1 MSKKMKLLIFI
12 PITYKGTN
20 ISSFNNGETFIAR
33 SSINGQG
40 IKFIHSETNIAFYS
54 FVDVLNDRYLSI
66 CSEIYKTFN
75 NSDVLVINSMDFRN
89 FSFLE
94 EGSIWRPME
103 MDSGF
108 TMFREFYLSSEEI
121 GKYIKYLVYHLNS
134 NRNTDEENYM
144 LGRMVKF
151 NGGDFKFAGNKLEVR
166 FFPEESVGLTGLTST
181 FIQGNQEKEYF
192 IHGYYSLESIIDENT
207 KVYNIDNTTYIKNF
221 NLNNLIKSQGNSSF
235 VFDGKID
242 YNEQNYE
249 IQEQSHNGF
258 VVNVQG
264 LLYVSNK
271 DDELK

>member
-221 NLNNLIKSQGNSSF
+221 NLNNLIKSQGNCPL
-235 VFDGKID
+235 VA
-242 YNEQNYE
+242 
-249 IQEQSHNGF
+249 
-258 VVNVQG
+258 
-264 LLYVSNK
+264 
-271 DDELK
+271 